1 MKNLFIPFKN
11 VDSKTYMIIGLF
23 HFAWIFAFLQLF
35 STSLIPAPIDVLF
48 SLKKFLLSKDFYENF
63 ATTFLFTLKGVGI
76 ATLISLPISYLFFM
90 SFFKQLSLLSTKLRY
105 LSMAGIAFVFT
116 ILFKV
121 DTDIK
126 MSLILFGIIPFFV
139 TSLIAS
145 FSDNI
150 NEKLDLCRVNRFN
163 NFETLKEVV
172 IIGKLDQVFE
182 IIRQNFAICWIVIT
196 FAETKCMGQ
205 GGLGTLLLKNE
216 KTIRMEDVFA
226 IQLVVLFTGVLFD
239 QFFQIIR
246 YVVFEYAYLASKKK
260 IWIVDLF
267 NKTKKK

>member
-1 MKNLFIPFKN
+1 MVVFYKHHCY
-11 VDSKTYMIIGLF
+11 VIIGLF
-23 HFAWIFAFLQLF
+23 HFAWIFSFLQIF
-35 STSLIPAPIDVLF
+35 STSLIPAPIDVFF
-48 SLKKFLLSKDFYENF
+48 SLKNFLFSKDFYENF
-63 ATTFLFTLKGVGI
+63 ATTFFFTLKGVGI
-76 ATLISLPISYLFFM
+76 ATLISLPISYLFFI

-163 NFETLKEVV
+163 SFETLKEVV

-205 GGLGTLLLKNE
+205 GGLGTL
-216 KTIRMEDVFA
+216 IAVGG
-226 IQLVVLFTGVLFD
+226 VVLASLFIVMDLDQIEKAVAARVPQEESWRCAFGLMVTLVWLYMEVLRLISILRSND
-239 QFFQIIR
+239 
-246 YVVFEYAYLASKKK
+246 
-260 IWIVDLF
+260 
-267 NKTKKK
+267 

>member
-1 MKNLFIPFKN
+1 MGI
-11 VDSKTYMIIGLF
+11 F
-23 HFAWIFAFLQLF
+23 HFAWIFAFLQFF
-35 STSLIPAPIDVLF
+35 STSLIPTPVDVFF
-48 SLKKFLLSKDFYENF
+48 SLKKFLFSRDFYENF
-63 ATTFLFTLKGVGI
+63 ATTFFFTLKGVGI
-76 ATLISLPISYLFFM
+76 ATLISLPIAYMFFM
-90 SFFKQLSLLSTKLRY
+90 SFFKQLALFSTKLRY

-116 ILFKV
+116 ILFQV
-121 DTDIK
+121 DTDVKI
-126 MSLILFGIIPFFV
+126 SLILFGIIPFFV

-163 NFETLKEVV
+163 SFETLKEVV

-205 GGLGTLLLKNE
+205 GGLGTLLLKTE
-216 KTIRMEDVFA
+216 KSIRMEDVFA
-226 IQLVVLFTGVLFD
+226 IQFVVLFTGILFD
-239 QFFQIIR
+239 QFFQTIR
-246 YVVFEYAYLASKKK
+246 YVVFEYAYIASKKK
-260 IWIVDLF
+260 MWIVELF